1 MMSWKLLLLA
11 CLFMVI
17 LSTLQLLPLVS
28 NNSDSNSA
36 LYYDDIS
43 SSTANDDAGNTN
55 TILMDAPSVIPRQ
68 QQPSDEKG
76 QQQLQQNNRNISN
89 NADSSSSSSWNETLR
104 ADETFTGYRYV
115 RNLDWRVP
123 FKVSWSANRDLFEA
137 WKVLPFPPNGT
148 AKEKRVIDRLQYSVV
163 RDPLERLY
171 SGYYNKCIQSPD
183 YEDHCTGFSVQQ
195 RKTNPPTLLK
205 FLQRNYRRNTFRSM
219 ISNPHYTP
227 ISYSIP
233 DLYQM
238 DVVFDMADSDF
249 NRDMA
254 FFWKHLGAN
263 HTQVDRRFPVAK
275 NRTLDHYHSG
285 TSSETIQQYFE
296 DCPTLLLAMRAT
308 RGDYQGRYAESYFP
322 TPTWALDKLQECRK
336 QGVKLEP
343 PPSTQP
349 RGSGGGVDAKAA
361 VKQVPKQQQQKQRH
375 LTKES
380 NE

>member
-1 MMSWKLLLLA
+1 
-11 CLFMVI
+11 MVI
-17 LSTLQLLPLVS
+17 LSTLQLLLSVS
-28 NNSDSNSA
+28 NNSGSNSA
-36 LYYDDIS
+36 LYYDDLRS
-43 SSTANDDAGNTN
+43 NTNDAGD

-68 QQPSDEKG
+68 QPNDKKG
-76 QQQLQQNNRNISN
+76 QQQLQQTHRNISKN
-89 NADSSSSSSWNETLR
+89 VDPSTTQNASHSSSPSSWNETLR

-123 FKVSWSANRDLFEA
+123 FKVSWSANRDLFES
-137 WKVLPFPPNGT
+137 WKVLPLPPNGT
-148 AKEKRVIDRLQYSVV
+148 AEEKRVIDRLQYAVV

-227 ISYSIP
+227 ISYTIP

-238 DVVFDMADSDF
+238 DVVFDTTKSDF

-254 FFWKHLGAN
+254 SFWKRLGAN

-275 NRTLDHYHSG
+275 NRTLNKYHSG
-285 TSSETIQQYFE
+285 TSSETIRQHFE
-296 DCPTLLLAMRAT
+296 DCQTLLLAMRAT
-308 RGDYQGRYAESYFP
+308 RGDYQGRYAESYLP
-322 TPTWALDKLQECRK
+322 TPTWALDKLRVCRK

-349 RGSGGGVDAKAA
+349 RGSGGGVVAKAA
-361 VKQVPKQQQQKQRH
+361 VKQVPKQRQQQ
-375 LTKES
+375 
-380 NE
+380 